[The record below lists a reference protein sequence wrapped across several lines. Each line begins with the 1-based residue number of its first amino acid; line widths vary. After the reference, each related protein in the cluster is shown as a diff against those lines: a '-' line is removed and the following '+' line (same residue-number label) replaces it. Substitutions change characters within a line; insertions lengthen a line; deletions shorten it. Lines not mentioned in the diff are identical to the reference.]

1 MTITATTARPVSA
14 LADGDIRFDE
24 LARDQWR
31 VVDARLPH
39 DDATAVLG
47 FVCVVAG
54 LLEVTTL
61 ARPLEIEFCAD
72 ERAARAVFLDAL
84 EQAQRP
90 PSLRTV

>member
-1 MTITATTARPVSA
+1 MTITASAIRPVSS

-84 EQAQRP
+84 EKAQI
-90 PSLRTV
+90 PSALRAV

>member
-1 MTITATTARPVSA
+1 MTITATSARPVSA
-14 LADGDIRFDE
+14 LTDGDVRFDE

-39 DDATAVLG
+39 DDAAAVLG

-72 ERAARAVFLDAL
+72 QRAARAVFLDAL
-84 EQAQRP
+84 EQAPRSAFP
-90 PSLRTV
+90 PAV